1 MKLIAFVPL
10 LGALLMQSGTPAPG
24 SVRIWTAK
32 DMQTTAEALS
42 KKLDAI
48 KYAGEPQGTD
58 GNRTFSIA
66 HREGSGLAEIHD
78 AVADILVIYGRAD
91 HLRVWRNGRGGQDD
105 RRRARRAA
113 RASPAGTEVK
123 LGPGDIMHIPA
134 KIPHQLKLA
143 PGAKLTY
150 FVAKIVQ

>member
-1 MKLIAFVPL
+1 MKLIALVPL
-10 LGALLMQSGTPAPG
+10 LGSLVMQSGTPAPG
-24 SVRIWTAK
+24 SVRIWTSK
-32 DMQTTAEALS
+32 EIHSTADALS

-66 HREGSGLAEIHD
+66 HREGSGQAEIHD
-78 AVADILVIYGRAD
+78 AVADILVISEGQITFVYGGTIVDGKTSAP
-91 HLRVWRNGRGGQDD
+91 GETRGSGITG
-105 RRRARRAA
+105 
-113 RASPAGTEVK
+113 GTEVN

-134 KIPHQLKLA
+134 KIPHQFKLA

-150 FVAKIVQ
+150 FVAKVVQ